1 MVKICANHACFNHDG
16 VDRGKGREFFF
27 FSWYF
32 IFFGF
37 FFILGGDWALGG
49 RVGEG
54 GADIDEGKSIGYKLG
69 IGEDPPV

>member
-1 MVKICANHACFNHDG
+1 MMG
-16 VDRGKGREFFF
+16 WTGERGGSFSF

-37 FFILGGDWALGG
+37 FFILGGVGALGG
-49 RVGEG
+49 REGEG
-54 GADIDEGKSIGYKLG
+54 GADIDEGKSIAYKLG